1 MALRTRI
8 IVVVTLSCIL
18 CTSTAVLVARNQI
31 EKQGEKDL
39 IEKSRAILS
48 RLEVGRKYVAN
59 MNVLPSLIEE
69 TTQKF
74 PDGKYPEDHRA
85 RILRAV
91 PVYAAFQLGEDG
103 ASEEHYAFRVAALN
117 PRNSKNKANET
128 ETQWLLRFQNDRN
141 LKEIVEKTPDS
152 SAIQVI
158 RPVRLSEPCLACHG
172 KPETSPWGN
181 GKDIL
186 GIPMENMVVGDLKG
200 LFVISSDLSEVL
212 FATESATSHIA
223 LFSLLRGFRAATRK
237 E

>member
-31 EKQGEKDL
+31 EKQGEKAL

-48 RLEVGRKYVAN
+48 RLEVGRNYVAN
-59 MNVLPSLIEE
+59 MNILPSLIEE
-69 TTQKF
+69 TKQRF
-74 PDGKYPEDHRA
+74 PNGTYPDDHRA

-91 PVYAAFQLGEDG
+91 PVYAAFQLGKDG
-103 ASEEHYAFRVAALN
+103 ASEEHYSFRVAALN
-117 PRNSKNKANET
+117 PRKSENKANET
-128 ETQWLLRFQNDRN
+128 EAQWLSRFQNDRN

-158 RPVRLSEPCLACHG
+158 RPVRLNEPCLTCHG

-186 GIPMENMVVGDLKG
+186 GLPMENMAVGDLKG
-200 LFVISSDLSEVL
+200 IFVISSDLSEVMG
-212 FATESATSHIA
+212 ATDSATSRIA
-223 LFSLLRGFRAATRK
+223 LFV
-237 E
+237 